1 MYEVGKL
8 DDMQKND
15 VLEKLN
21 NNELFLC
28 RNVLNLLIFNFIYR
42 WQNKSAHFDLIL
54 ILVKRITLGIISV

>member
-21 NNELFLC
+21 NNEQYLT

-42 WQNKSAHFDLIL
+42 
-54 ILVKRITLGIISV
+54 